1 MYTPSAR
8 RGTLLLVVILL
19 LISIL
24 LEQAIAGLCPLLSQV
39 GGVRPMIV
47 FLDIPLEAPLTID
60 WLPVGFIFMIFYAIV
75 SEKGAF
81 SRGWAILGRWWLLL
95 IFLLIGGGIYSGISG
110 FLPKAIRNGIDSFGV
125 RADLT
130 LPYPSGET
138 VHLQGSMIMLVF
150 FILGWRLLINKA
162 IPPAVAQPAEEPA
175 PAQSVRA
182 SNPVRPA
189 KEPAPVRSTK
199 EPPAP
204 RPLVTV
210 PKPIIATPPPPPIP
224 AETPI
229 PVETALPAETALS
242 ARGRIAMRIPEPV
255 EVKSPESRPCI
266 YVSMPAGLIRK
277 RTSYPCVVQDGIR
290 PAGIFRSLEA

>member
-8 RGTLLLVVILL
+8 RGTFFLVVILL

-24 LEQAIAGLCPLLSQV
+24 LEQAIAGLCPWLSQV

-60 WLPVGFIFMIFYAIV
+60 WLPVGFIFMIFYSIV
-75 SEKGAF
+75 SDKGAF

-95 IFLLIGGGIYSGISG
+95 IFLLTGGGLYAGVSG
-110 FLPKAIRNGIDSFGV
+110 FLPKVVRNGIDSFGM

-150 FILGWRLLINKA
+150 FILGWRLLISKA
-162 IPPAVAQPAEEPA
+162 IPPAAAQPVEETVPA
-175 PAQSVRA
+175 RA
-182 SNPVRPA
+182 MVA
-189 KEPAPVRSTK
+189 
-199 EPPAP
+199 
-204 RPLVTV
+204 V
-210 PKPIIATPPPPPIP
+210 PKPVIATPPP
-224 AETPI
+224 TP
-229 PVETALPAETALS
+229 LPAETALP

-255 EVKSPESRPCI
+255 EVKSTEGRPCV
-266 YVSMPAGLIRK
+266 YVSMPAGFQRK
-277 RTSYPCVVQDGIR
+277 RTSYPCIVEDGIQ

>member
-60 WLPVGFIFMIFYAIV
+60 WLPVGFIFMIFYSIV
-75 SEKGAF
+75 SDKGAF

-95 IFLLIGGGIYSGISG
+95 IFLLIGGGIYAGISS
-110 FLPKAIRNGIDSFGV
+110 FLPKVIRNGIDSFGV

-138 VHLQGSMIMLVF
+138 IHLQGSMIMLVF

-175 PAQSVRA
+175 A
-182 SNPVRPA
+182 
-189 KEPAPVRSTK
+189 VRSTK
-199 EPPAP
+199 EPAPFRSTGVSAQP

-210 PKPIIATPPPPPIP
+210 PKPIIATPPPSPMP

-229 PVETALPAETALS
+229 PVETTLP

-255 EVKSPESRPCI
+255 EVKPPEGRPCI
-266 YVSMPAGLIRK
+266 YVSMPAGLTRK
-277 RTSYPCVVQDGIR
+277 RTSYPCVVQDGIQ